1 MTANPFEY
9 RTRINIAFGPGK
21 SGDLPVYLSQLTD
34 RVGRAVIVTDPGV
47 RAAGLVD
54 GPVAGLERAGWAVE
68 VFDRIGGDP
77 KIDQIDQAAE
87 AIRRFD
93 PQAVIGLGGGSA
105 LDAAKLAA
113 AASGREDGCR
123 CYACAATD
131 PPTRTLALVAVPTIA
146 GTGAEAT
153 RTVVMSDSD
162 GRKLWAWGQPLVPD
176 LALLDPELTVGLPSK
191 LTAAAGLDALVH
203 AVEAATVRRS
213 DPLSRAY
220 GREAIRLAAPALT
233 ALAADPRNLDAR
245 GDLMIAA
252 ALAGLAI
259 DQAGTGLA
267 HAIGHALGGLAGI
280 HHGAACALAEQ
291 VVLPFNAAQAAEAH
305 AGIIRDLGG
314 PAGRPDLAW
323 KNLLAPAGLDNS
335 LIRAKLNPADRD
347 RIVEACL
354 APENKPMIDNN
365 LRQVDRDQLGRLID
379 QLLADI

>member
-1 MTANPFEY
+1 
-9 RTRINIAFGPGK
+9 
-21 SGDLPVYLSQLTD
+21 
-34 RVGRAVIVTDPGV
+34 
-47 RAAGLVD
+47 
-54 GPVAGLERAGWAVE
+54 
-68 VFDRIGGDP
+68 
-77 KIDQIDQAAE
+77 
-87 AIRRFD
+87 
-93 PQAVIGLGGGSA
+93 
-105 LDAAKLAA
+105 
-113 AASGREDGCR
+113 
-123 CYACAATD
+123 
-131 PPTRTLALVAVPTIA
+131 
-146 GTGAEAT
+146 
-153 RTVVMSDSD
+153 
-162 GRKLWAWGQPLVPD
+162 
-176 LALLDPELTVGLPSK
+176 
-191 LTAAAGLDALVH
+191 
-203 AVEAATVRRS
+203 
-213 DPLSRAY
+213 
-220 GREAIRLAAPALT
+220 
-233 ALAADPRNLDAR
+233 
-245 GDLMIAA
+245 MIAA